1 MNTEKNDT
9 MKTES
14 NPFPGTIKYPFNPG
28 DFHLWNILKNSY
40 LFLSANYC
48 SK

>member
-1 MNTEKNDT
+1 MNTEKNTT

-14 NPFPGTIKYPFNPG
+14 NPFPGTVKYPFNPG
-28 DFHLWNILKNSY
+28 DFLFWNVSKNSY
-40 LFLSANYC
+40 LFSSANNP